1 MHEAEI
7 HRTAGRTLCE
17 PDPACPNGDN
27 EGFAADFAGEIL
39 IGNRRT
45 TSGEC
50 SRDRNRRGGPQ
61 SFRSSGTF
69 PPFSASFC
77 MTALCS
83 HKFTDAELSV
93 SPMKS
98 SSAASSLRAD
108 RLHQR
113 EELVQVNE

>member
-1 MHEAEI
+1 
-7 HRTAGRTLCE
+7 
-17 PDPACPNGDN
+17 
-27 EGFAADFAGEIL
+27 
-39 IGNRRT
+39 
-45 TSGEC
+45 
-50 SRDRNRRGGPQ
+50 
-61 SFRSSGTF
+61 
-69 PPFSASFC
+69 